1 MISIARGRF
10 WEVLLEAAPLVVVA
24 MGCGILL
31 RFPPAQN
38 SFYPRCP
45 LYELLHLQCPGC
57 GTTRAVSALL
67 RGHFN
72 EAMQLNALTTL
83 LLPIGAIW
91 GFRWCCC
98 FVRREVE
105 RWPQMPR
112 AAIYA
117 ALAVAMMFTVVR
129 NLPFGRLR

>member
-1 MISIARGRF
+1 
-10 WEVLLEAAPLVVVA
+10 
-24 MGCGILL
+24 
-31 RFPPAQN
+31 
-38 SFYPRCP
+38 
-45 LYELLHLQCPGC
+45 
-57 GTTRAVSALL
+57 
-67 RGHFN
+67 
-72 EAMQLNALTTL
+72 MQLNAVTTL

-91 GFRWCCC
+91 GFRWYCR
-98 FVRREVE
+98 FARREVE